1 MLALL
6 FSVALAAE
14 PTITVNSDHTVVGEI
29 LVGISLEEAEA
40 IIADPVK
47 MASIDGTTN
56 VTQDGTE
63 GDCKRLNYSIPN
75 PVASISYRAKA
86 CPRGS
91 GWIYTLISSDDLSE
105 YHSSWSAT
113 REGTQTRIRYEIRTI
128 PSIPVPQFI
137 VNRQSQ
143 NAVDGFLTRLSDYLD

>member
-6 FSVALAAE
+6 LPVALAAE
-14 PTITVNSDHTVVGEI
+14 PTITVTGNHTIVGEI
-29 LVGISLEEAEA
+29 LVEASLEEAEA
-40 IIADPVK
+40 IISDPLK

-63 GDCKRLNYSIPN
+63 GACKRLSFVIPN

-105 YHSSWSAT
+105 YHSAWSAT
-113 REGTQTRIRYEIRTI
+113 REGEQTRIRYEIRTI

-143 NAVDGFLTRLSDYLD
+143 SAVDGFLTRLSDYLD

>member
-1 MLALL
+1 MLTLL
-6 FSVALAAE
+6 LPVALAAE
-14 PTITVNSDHTVVGEI
+14 PTITVTGNNTIVGEI
-29 LVGISLEEAEA
+29 LVESSLAEAEA

-47 MASIDGTTN
+47 MATIDGTTT
-56 VTQDGTE
+56 VTQEGTE
-63 GDCKRLNYSIPN
+63 GNCKRLIYIIPN

-86 CPRGS
+86 CPHGS
-91 GWIYTLISSDDLSE
+91 GWVYTLISSDDLSE

-113 REGTQTRIRYEIRTI
+113 AEGGQTRIHYEIRTI

-143 NAVDGFLTRLSDYLD
+143 SAVKGFLTRLSDYLE